1 MSVAF
6 TREVGRWSR
15 SVAGGTSPLHAA
27 WTPEEAPITSQES
40 GLSQGSHQPAVA
52 AEPRATFGEVFRIG
66 EFRALWSAQIV
77 SVVGDQLARVAIT
90 LLVFDQTRSALL
102 AAVAFA
108 ASVVPSFVGGL
119 ALSGLADRWP
129 RRRVMIVCDLVRAA
143 LVGLMTVPSVSVWF
157 LVLLLFLVTMV
168 SAPFSSARAALYP
181 DILAG
186 DRYVMGT
193 ALTQTTI
200 QFAQV
205 IGFASGGAA
214 VAFLGVRASLVA
226 DAVTFLVSA
235 VIVRLWVGARP
246 AARSGLHPAGPAISG
261 IRAGVRLVFTSP
273 ALLGP
278 VLFGWLSAFY
288 NVPEGIAAPL
298 AHDLG
303 GGDVAAGLILAAGAF
318 GASVGGLLFGRLV
331 MPGQRLRWMSPLAA
345 LSCAVLVLFVF
356 RPALPAA
363 LLILTASGLCGCYQL
378 AASAAF
384 VRATPGRQ
392 RSQAF
397 GIAQGGMNLGQGAA
411 MILAGAAAQHYPPSA
426 VIAVA
431 GLLGLIAA
439 ISVAMFRRI
448 EAQQG

>member
-1 MSVAF
+1 M
-6 TREVGRWSR
+6 
-15 SVAGGTSPLHAA
+15 
-27 WTPEEAPITSQES
+27 
-40 GLSQGSHQPAVA
+40 
-52 AEPRATFGEVFRIG
+52 
-66 EFRALWSAQIV
+66 

-90 LLVFDQTRSALL
+90 LLVFNQTRSALL

-129 RRRVMIVCDLVRAA
+129 RRRVMIVCDLIRAA
-143 LVGLMTVPSVSVWF
+143 LVGLMTIPSVSVWF
-157 LVLLLFLVTMV
+157 LVLLLFLVTTV

-186 DRYVMGT
+186 DRYVLGT
-193 ALTQTTI
+193 AVTQTTI

-214 VAFLGVRASLVA
+214 VAFLGVRPSLVA

-235 VIVRLWVGARP
+235 VIARLWVRARP
-246 AARSGLHPAGPAISG
+246 AARSAPHQAGLALSG
-261 IRAGVRLVFTSP
+261 VRAGVRLVFTSP
-273 ALLGP
+273 ALLAP
-278 VLFGWLSAFY
+278 MLFGWLSAFY

-318 GASVGGLLFGRLV
+318 GASLGGLLFGRLV
-331 MPGQRLRWMSPLAA
+331 MPAQRLRWTGPLAA

-384 VRATPGRQ
+384 VRAAPGRQ

-397 GIAQGGMNLGQGAA
+397 GIAQGGMNLGQGTA
-411 MILAGAAAQHYPPSA
+411 MIIAGAVAQHVAPSDVIA
-426 VIAVA
+426 ATGLLGTVAAIAVA
-431 GLLGLIAA
+431 LLSRNRGT
-439 ISVAMFRRI
+439 
-448 EAQQG
+448 EAGPSGPAV

>member
-1 MSVAF
+1 MPNPF
-6 TREVGRWSR
+6 GP
-15 SVAGGTSPLHAA
+15 AGG
-27 WTPEEAPITSQES
+27 
-40 GLSQGSHQPAVA
+40 

-143 LVGLMTVPSVSVWF
+143 LVGLMTVPSVSIWF
-157 LVLLLFLVTMV
+157 LVLLLFLVTTV

-181 DILAG
+181 DILTG
-186 DRYVMGT
+186 DRYVLGT
-193 ALTQTTI
+193 AVTQTTI

-214 VAFLGVRASLVA
+214 VAFLGVRTALVA

-235 VIVRLWVGARP
+235 VIAWLWVRVRP
-246 AARSGLHPAGPAISG
+246 AARSRLHPASPAISG

-278 VLFGWLSAFY
+278 MLFGWISAFY

-303 GGDVAAGLILAAGAF
+303 GGDVAVGLILAAGAF
-318 GASVGGLLFGRLV
+318 GASLGGLLFGRLV
-331 MPGQRLRWMSPLAA
+331 MPRRRLRWMSPLAA
-345 LSCAVLVLFVF
+345 LSCAVLMLFVF

-384 VRATPGRQ
+384 VRAAPGRQ

-431 GLLGLIAA
+431 GLLGVLAA
-439 ISVAMFRRI
+439 VSVAMFHRI
-448 EAQQG
+448 EAHQG

>member
-1 MSVAF
+1 
-6 TREVGRWSR
+6 
-15 SVAGGTSPLHAA
+15 
-27 WTPEEAPITSQES
+27 
-40 GLSQGSHQPAVA
+40 
-52 AEPRATFGEVFRIG
+52 
-66 EFRALWSAQIV
+66 LWSAQIV

-90 LLVFDQTRSALL
+90 LLVFDRTRSALL

-157 LVLLLFLVTMV
+157 LVLLLFLVTTV

-186 DRYVMGT
+186 DRYVVGT

-214 VAFLGVRASLVA
+214 VAFLGVRTSLVA
-226 DAVTFLVSA
+226 DAVTFVVSA
-235 VIVRLWVGARP
+235 VIVRLWVRARA
-246 AARSGLHPAGPAISG
+246 AARSGQHLAGPAISG
-261 IRAGVRLVFTSP
+261 VRAGVRLVFTSA

-278 VLFGWLSAFY
+278 MLFGWISAFY

-303 GGDVAAGLILAAGAF
+303 GGDVTVGLILAAGAF

-331 MPGQRLRWMSPLAA
+331 MPGQRLRWMSPLAV
-345 LSCAVLVLFVF
+345 LSCAVLMLFIF

-363 LLILTASGLCGCYQL
+363 LLILSASGLCGCYQL

-384 VRATPGRQ
+384 VRAAPGRQ

-397 GIAQGGMNLGQGAA
+397 GIAQGGMNLGQGTA

-431 GLLGLIAA
+431 GLLGVIAA
-439 ISVAMFRRI
+439 IAVAMFRRI
-448 EAQQG
+448 EAHQS

>member
-1 MSVAF
+1 
-6 TREVGRWSR
+6 
-15 SVAGGTSPLHAA
+15 
-27 WTPEEAPITSQES
+27 
-40 GLSQGSHQPAVA
+40 
-52 AEPRATFGEVFRIG
+52 
-66 EFRALWSAQIV
+66 LWSAQIV

-129 RRRVMIVCDLVRAA
+129 RRRVMIVCDLVRVA

-157 LVLLLFLVTMV
+157 LVLLLFLVTTV

-181 DILAG
+181 DILTG
-186 DRYVMGT
+186 DRYVLGT
-193 ALTQTTI
+193 AVTQTTI

-214 VAFLGVRASLVA
+214 VAFLGVRTSLVA

-235 VIVRLWVGARP
+235 VIARLWVRARP
-246 AARSGLHPAGPAISG
+246 AARSGPHPAGPAISG

-278 VLFGWLSAFY
+278 MLFGWLSAFY

-298 AHDLG
+298 ARDLG
-303 GGDVAAGLILAAGAF
+303 GGDVAVGLILAAGAF
-318 GASVGGLLFGRLV
+318 GASLGGLLFGRLV
-331 MPGQRLRWMSPLAA
+331 LPRQRLRWMSPLAV
-345 LSCAVLVLFVF
+345 LSCAVLILFVF

-384 VRATPGRQ
+384 VRAAPGRQ

-431 GLLGLIAA
+431 GLLGVLAA

-448 EAQQG
+448 EAHQG